1 MLVQSGNT
9 NSIPRGLSLLEVVM
23 ASSLAAIALVG
34 SLALLRDGMIASR
47 TIDQRQMMTTYAVSK
62 LEEQLALVA
71 ANWTSGTVVG
81 DFGADGN
88 STIRYVASRS
98 DAESDGGLTDRLMH
112 VQVTT
117 FVDEDGDDALDADE
131 KRCVFRTKV
140 GRFATYESLATP

>member
-1 MLVQSGNT
+1 MSLR
-9 NSIPRGLSLLEVVM
+9 PRNPNELLRGFSLLEVVM

-81 DFGADGN
+81 DFAADGN
-88 STIRYVASRS
+88 PSIRYIAFRS

-117 FVDEDGDDALDADE
+117 YTDEDGDDALDADE

>member
-1 MLVQSGNT
+1 
-9 NSIPRGLSLLEVVM
+9 
-23 ASSLAAIALVG
+23 
-34 SLALLRDGMIASR
+34 
-47 TIDQRQMMTTYAVSK
+47 MMTTYAVSK

-71 ANWTSGTVVG
+71 ANWISGTVLG
-81 DFGADGN
+81 DFAVDGN
-88 STIRYVASRS
+88 SSIRYIASRS

-117 FVDEDGDDALDADE
+117 YADDDGDDALDADE